1 METNSDLINLEPIEE
16 VASKQ
21 TDAVLIVDLVDQKVQ
36 FSNEAASAILGI
48 HSGDGYEKF
57 ATLLD
62 SVAIGDRDYVKEKYF
77 EVRKLP
83 KVSGI
88 EFRLLKGGG
97 KASWLSCETVTFNDQ
112 RYVYV
117 VVRDISKLKDQE
129 IYFVEYTT
137 RKNTLLDTLVHQL
150 SGALSLTKN
159 LASKATNLKGKSDQ
173 ESLETLITLIYNNS
187 KHCIKIIDDLI
198 QKETAETPDAFV
210 KLQRIDVVKHVSYI
224 FDELKRTDHRR
235 FVFETNAPAVYIST
249 DDMKLLQ
256 IVNNLASNAM
266 KFTRAGDEIRFSVEE
281 THSSV
286 IISISDT
293 GVGIPKLLQ
302 PFLFEKHGPAGRTG
316 LNGEKSNG
324 LGLSIARNLTLL
336 LGGQLTFQSEDGKG
350 STFHVELRKD
360 Q

>member
-1 METNSDLINLEPIEE
+1 METNSELTNLEPIEE
-16 VASKQ
+16 IASKR
-21 TDAVLIVDLVDQKVQ
+21 TDAVLIVDLIDQKIQ
-36 FSNEAASAILGI
+36 FSNGAAFALLGI
-48 HSGDGYEKF
+48 CSGDGYEKF

-62 SVAIGDRDYVKEKYF
+62 SVATGDRDYVKEKYF

-88 EFRLLKGGG
+88 EFRLLKRG
-97 KASWLSCETVTFNDQ
+97 KATWLSCETVTFNDQ

-117 VVRDISKLKDQE
+117 IVRDVSKLKEQE
-129 IYFVEYTT
+129 NYFVEYTT

-159 LASKATNLKGKSDQ
+159 LASKATNLAGTSDQ
-173 ESLETLITLIYNNS
+173 ESLETLISLIYNNS

-198 QKETAETPDAFV
+198 KKETADTPDAFI

-224 FDELKRTDHRR
+224 FDELKRTDHRH

-256 IVNNLASNAM
+256 VVNNLASNAM
-266 KFTRAGDEIRFSVEE
+266 KFTRPGDEIRFSVEE
-281 THSSV
+281 TASSV

-324 LGLSIARNLTLL
+324 LGLSIARNTTLL

-350 STFHVELRKD
+350 STFRVELRKD